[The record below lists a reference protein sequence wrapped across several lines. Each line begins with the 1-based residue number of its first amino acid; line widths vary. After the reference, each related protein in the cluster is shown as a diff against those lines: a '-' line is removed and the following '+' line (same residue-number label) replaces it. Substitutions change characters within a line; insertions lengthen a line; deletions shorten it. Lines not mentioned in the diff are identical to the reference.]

1 MLYCVQRRQI
11 ANAFTGTVFN
21 RKKDE
26 MLNENMETLKKNF
39 FLQAITERK
48 EKITQQKANIS
59 LFSEDIR
66 YGNFR
71 KMALSGPHF
80 IPTDL
85 EISGEN
91 RKIAREIVVEVMK
104 KIAKISNSNLIR
116 YADHLLSNTDI
127 ESVVQWVGKDSIRV
141 DNSKYNTTYNF
152 FSETIIC

>member
-48 EKITQQKANIS
+48 EKITQHKANFS

-71 KMALSGPHF
+71 KIALSGPHF
-80 IPTDL
+80 
-85 EISGEN
+85 ISGEN
-91 RKIAREIVVEVMK
+91 RKIAREIVVE
-104 KIAKISNSNLIR
+104 
-116 YADHLLSNTDI
+116 
-127 ESVVQWVGKDSIRV
+127 G
-141 DNSKYNTTYNF
+141 
-152 FSETIIC
+152 

>member
-48 EKITQQKANIS
+48 EKITQHKANFS

-80 IPTDL
+80 IPVDL

-91 RKIAREIVVEVMK
+91 RKIAREIVVE
-104 KIAKISNSNLIR
+104 
-116 YADHLLSNTDI
+116 
-127 ESVVQWVGKDSIRV
+127 G
-141 DNSKYNTTYNF
+141 
-152 FSETIIC
+152 

>member
-1 MLYCVQRRQI
+1 M
-11 ANAFTGTVFN
+11 
-21 RKKDE
+21 
-26 MLNENMETLKKNF
+26 
-39 FLQAITERK
+39 QAITERK
-48 EKITQQKANIS
+48 EKITQHKANIS

-80 IPTDL
+80 IPADL

-116 YADHLLSNTDI
+116 YADHLLSKTDI
-127 ESVVQWVGKDSIRV
+127 ESVVLWVGKDSIRV